1 MLNEGDGLNNRLKRL
16 LMIQSLS
23 PLALLTII
31 RNFTFV
37 MPEGE
42 FVSKCDSFFAFFCRN
57 GILISVIAL
66 CFIWIVVAV
75 YSYFYFSVYI
85 WTDKEGGYEIHNV
98 IDKEDVSLNFF
109 MTMIIPLLIDDVG
122 TIQGAITFVIIV
134 VLIYRLLERTNLFYA
149 NPVLSIIGYR
159 VYSFTFIENA
169 AFGEKTC
176 VGIVKGRLKDI
187 PGKIEY
193 KQIDGNILYVKE
205 SSYEK
210 S

>member
-42 FVSKCDSFFAFFCRN
+42 FVSNCDRYIAFFCRN
-57 GILISVIAL
+57 GVLITVIAF
-66 CFIWIVVAV
+66 CFIWIAVAV
-75 YSYFYFSVYI
+75 YSYLYFSVYI

-109 MTMIIPLLIDDVG
+109 MTMIIPLLIDNVD
-122 TIQGAITFVIIV
+122 TIQGAVTFGIIV
-134 VLIYRLLERTNLFYA
+134 ALIYRLLERTNLFYA
-149 NPVLSIIGYR
+149 NPVLSIIGYH
-159 VYSFTFIENA
+159 VYTFNFEENA

-176 VGIVKGRLKDI
+176 VGIVKGRLRDR

-205 SSYEK
+205 NSYDK